1 MFCEVP
7 AQVMPLQGP
16 QAREGRERQLPLD
29 GEESF
34 FTSLKSFRRIG
45 TLSLRFAPLK
55 CHHPIPDVGPQ
66 ASPLDRE
73 LESSTLSARAP
84 VPHLQLGLPPDIQP
98 SSLAITGDEISL
110 NAA

>member
-1 MFCEVP
+1 M
-7 AQVMPLQGP
+7 
-16 QAREGRERQLPLD
+16 GRRAFLLHSKAS
-29 GEESF
+29 EEF
-34 FTSLKSFRRIG
+34 G

-84 VPHLQLGLPPDIQP
+84 VPHLQLGLRPDIQP